1 MIYMNKIAVIG
12 DKDSIL
18 GFKSLG
24 LDVFFASNAE
34 VTTENIIK
42 CADEGYS
49 VIFIT
54 EQAASE
60 VKNTIDKYKAVPF
73 PAIIL
78 IPNNKGTLGM
88 GLASIREN
96 VEKAVGADIF
106 SGKEGDK

>member
-1 MIYMNKIAVIG
+1 MNKIAVIG
-12 DKDSIL
+12 DKDSVL

-24 LDVFFASNAE
+24 LDVFFAADAKTTAE
-34 VTTENIIK
+34 QITK
-42 CADEGYS
+42 CAKEEYS

-54 EQAASE
+54 EQAAAE
-60 VKNTIDKYKAVPF
+60 VKSTIDKYKAVPF

-78 IPNNKGTLGM
+78 IPNNQGTLGM
-88 GLASIREN
+88 GLASISEN

>member
-1 MIYMNKIAVIG
+1 MNKIAVIG

-24 LDVFFASNAE
+24 LDVFFTLNAKD
-34 VTTENIIK
+34 TAENIVK
-42 CADEGYS
+42 CARENYS

-54 EQAASE
+54 EQAAAE
-60 VKNTIDKYKAVPF
+60 VKSTIDKYKAVPF

-78 IPNNKGTLGM
+78 IPNNKGTLGI
-88 GLASIREN
+88 GLASISEN

>member
-1 MIYMNKIAVIG
+1 MNKMAVVG

-24 LDVFFASNAE
+24 IDVYFADTAAGISELIHKLASE
-34 VTTENIIK
+34 EY
-42 CADEGYS
+42 A
-49 VIFIT
+49 VIFIS

-60 VKNTIDKYKAVPF
+60 VKQTIDKYKAEAF

-78 IPNNKGTLGM
+78 IPGSKGSLGT
-88 GLASIREN
+88 GLAAISEN
-96 VEKAVGADIF
+96 VEKAIGADIF